1 MNSESGTDWP
11 LGCKTQGMSANWD
24 RNQKIQF
31 YFGNAAKD
39 LSDFLPPEEKP
50 AARTEELGTLLS
62 GAEQQ
67 IQRIL
72 EAQKEISFL
81 LSDLKRM
88 IR

>member
-1 MNSESGTDWP
+1 MQDEAGTLWP

-39 LSDFLPPEEKP
+39 LSDFLPPEEKSVAP
-50 AARTEELGTLLS
+50 SDLLNLLTE
-62 GAEQQ
+62 AETQ
-67 IQRIL
+67 ILKIE
-72 EAQKEISFL
+72 EAQREISFL